1 MPGQPGPAKGRSGRK
16 LVPGIHIFE
25 TDALRKTWMAGIS
38 PVMTV
43 TKVPRRIKSA

>member
-1 MPGQPGPAKGRSGRK
+1 MPGQPGPAKGRSDRK

-25 TDALRKTWMAGIS
+25 TALRKTWMAGTS

>member
-25 TDALRKTWMAGIS
+25 TEALRDTWMVGTS
-38 PVMTV
+38 QVMTV